1 LENWITS
8 LNENDFRDK
17 VLMPLFKALG
27 YNNVRNNHGPAELGK
42 DILMSKKHDFDRTEN
57 YAVVVKVGKISG
69 NVEGKNTFTTIA
81 NQVRMALGSK
91 IYNNSTTKEE
101 KINICYIAVNTQLSQ
116 NVLMALKASL
126 SKEFDDD
133 KVKILDYNSML
144 DYLILYNIHPDRMD
158 ELFASFNKLK
168 GKEYI
173 DSITLNRDG
182 SYAVALSKNIPKEL
196 HEGKF
201 SLQFT
206 NDEEGL
212 SYQKAYQ
219 DFLDHGTF
227 VEIPGKYISKWEFPQ
242 IFDRFSSGTSSVE
255 KIALGPN
262 SSNKIFYFDIQ
273 LQRGNEHFK
282 LTQLEFKK
290 VASGQK
296 SITFFSDFENTAFT
310 IKMMINEDKSLN
322 FTYNLKKDLSN
333 YTVHELKV
341 FYDFISALYRGGTME
356 IYDSKTKIRMGLLDV
371 KEKAI
376 PEPDKLVYDLYKKA
390 AFIQEKTNCHFFI
403 PEDGFTNHDYKD
415 FTELYRI
422 ISVGY
427 RDNLIGTLPFSTEPT
442 EYFNTKK
449 SSDEIQDIDAVMT
462 RHESCNILGNTID
475 LGEVDYIIQ
484 KGIFKIVEKS
494 ATKIKLTITST
505 EDCPAKA
512 FYKKYYDNKP
522 MQVEPV
528 SSTSPSLS

>member
-1 LENWITS
+1 LESWITS

-17 VLMPLFKALG
+17 VLIPLFKALG

-69 NVEGKNTFTTIA
+69 NVEGKNTFTTMV

-91 IYNNSTTKEE
+91 FYNNSTTKEE
-101 KINICYIAVNTQLSQ
+101 KINICYIVVNTQLSQ
-116 NVLMALKASL
+116 NVLIALNSSL
-126 SKEFDDD
+126 NKEFADD

-144 DYLILYNIHPDRMD
+144 DYLIVYNIHPDRMD

-196 HEGKF
+196 HEGNF

-212 SYQKAYQ
+212 SYQRAYQ

-242 IFDRFSSGTSSVE
+242 IVDGFDSGTSPVK

-273 LQRGNEHFK
+273 LQKGSEYFE
-282 LTQLEFKK
+282 LTQLEFRK

-296 SITFFSDFENTAFT
+296 SLTLLCNFENIAFT
-310 IKMMINEDKSLN
+310 ISMRIARDNSLD

-333 YTVHELKV
+333 YTVYELKV
-341 FYDFISALYRGGTME
+341 FYDFISALYKGGKMK
-356 IYDSKTKIRMGLLDV
+356 IYDSKTKTRIGLLDI
-371 KEKAI
+371 KEMVI
-376 PEPDKLVYDLYKKA
+376 PEPDKLVHDLYKKA
-390 AFIQEKTNCHFFI
+390 AFIQEKTNCRFYI

-415 FTELYRI
+415 ITELYRI
-422 ISVGY
+422 ISIGY
-427 RDNLIGTLPFSTEPT
+427 RDNLIGTLSFSTEPA
-442 EYFNTKK
+442 EYFNTKR
-449 SSDEIQDIDAVMT
+449 SSDEIQDIDVVMT
-462 RHESCNILGNTID
+462 QHETCNILGNVID
-475 LGEVDYIIQ
+475 LGEVDYIMQ
-484 KGIFKIVEKS
+484 KGIFKIVEKT
-494 ATKIKLTITST
+494 ATKVKLTITST
-505 EDCPAKA
+505 EDYPAKA
-512 FYKKYYDNKP
+512 FYKKYYNN
-522 MQVEPV
+522 
-528 SSTSPSLS
+528 